1 MLTETILENIT
12 SLGPLELQSLVD
24 EYQAQNGKYNK
35 RGFAAYLYEHK
46 HITAAEYKKIQARR
60 RVELTHVAEITDI
73 TGRGKHTPDAG
84 EVKITGTY
92 IDHEDYIV
100 LDSIDRGAMGE
111 ILMARDNKLNRTVAY
126 KKIHS
131 HVADIPSY
139 LGRFYLEAQIT
150 AQLQHPN
157 IVPVYA
163 LMNSGNAVGYAMKL
177 IDGVTLKDHIHE
189 TREQYARHGQPDE
202 QHSLNVRLDHF
213 LKVCDALHYAHCKG
227 VIHRDLKPVNIMIGF
242 YNDVYVM
249 DWGIAKT
256 IEMDKGALG
265 DRTVAVRHDEVD
277 ERDRTRIGQVMGTPA
292 YMSPEQA
299 DGELAILDHR
309 SDLYSLGL
317 VLFELVT
324 LQRAISGKNS
334 DEIMRKAKRG
344 LLDWRSPR
352 DGDVDSDSDMT
363 EQLLAVVKK
372 ATCYDPNDRYAT
384 VEEFADDI
392 RRAIRGEAIKA
403 RPEPFKY
410 KVMRMISRHQKAA
423 INVVVVYSLLAS
435 LALALALWA
444 MLQIQTQR
452 AQQLKEQT
460 LSFFVNEASDKAQ
473 LIDAKFQRYEVILK
487 GLAEGAAS
495 LLNHGAEDKGR
506 YYTHE
511 TIADPTLGPR
521 DYGYSDIYG
530 FPVSMD
536 YHSYK
541 LAPGIKEPEVRP
553 LLQRLNPLRRSFKAL
568 MLKSLDS
575 DDITADDDARV
586 RALIMHEGLPLV
598 WMFVALEQ
606 GVMASYPG
614 RTGYPA
620 AYDPRYRPWY
630 RGSLG
635 NKDVRWLQPYID
647 VGGRGLVLPA
657 TSPLF
662 NNKDE
667 LIGVAGVELTL
678 DYIRENMLPMADVTG
693 LEETYL
699 LNAEA
704 EIVVA
709 SSAESPAFG
718 INVLVNTS
726 EELEPF
732 PVDYVVDRILGQESG
747 DYIYQVEGRE
757 KVVVYRRMNF
767 SGWYYA
773 AISDVET
780 MMAPP

>member
-1 MLTETILENIT
+1 MLTETILKNIT
-12 SLGPLELQSLVD
+12 SLSLPELESLWD
-24 EYQAQNGKYNK
+24 EYQAQNDACNE
-35 RGFAAYLYEHK
+35 RSFVAYLYKQK
-46 HITAAEYKKIQARR
+46 HITAAEYKNIQSRW
-60 RVELTHVAEITDI
+60 RVELTHIEGITDI
-73 TGRGKHTPDAG
+73 TGHKKQTPDAD
-84 EVKITGTY
+84 EIKIAGTY
-92 IDHEDYIV
+92 IDHEDYSV

-111 ILMARDNKLNRTVAY
+111 ILIARDNKLNRTVAY
-126 KKIHS
+126 KKIHP
-131 HVADIPSY
+131 HVANIPSY

-163 LMNSGNAVGYAMKL
+163 LMNSGNSVGYAMKL

-189 TREQYARHGQPDE
+189 TRDQYAKHGKPDE
-202 QHSLNVRLDHF
+202 QHSLNMRLDHF
-213 LKVCDALHYAHCKG
+213 LKVCDALHYAHRKG
-227 VIHRDLKPVNIMIGF
+227 VIHRDLKPVNIMIGS
-242 YNDVYVM
+242 YNEVYVM

-256 IEMDKGALG
+256 MDVDKGALG
-265 DRTVAVRHDEVD
+265 DRTVAVRHDEVN
-277 ERDRTRIGQVMGTPA
+277 ERDKTKIGQVMGTPA

-299 DGELAILDHR
+299 DGELEILDHR

-324 LQRAISGKNS
+324 LRRAIDGKDN
-334 DEIMRKAKRG
+334 DAVMLKARRG
-344 LLDWRSPR
+344 LIDSQPPC
-352 DGDVDSDSDMT
+352 DGGSDKT
-363 EQLLAVVKK
+363 EQLLAIVKK
-372 ATCYDPNDRYAT
+372 ATQYDPDDRYAN

-410 KVMRMISRHQKAA
+410 KVMRMITHHQKAT
-423 INVVVVYSLLAS
+423 INLIVGYALLTS
-435 LALALALWA
+435 LALVVSLLF
-444 MLQIQTQR
+444 MIQIQNQKAR
-452 AQQLKEQT
+452 QLKEQT
-460 LSFFVNEASDKAQ
+460 VSFFVNTTNDKAQ
-473 LIDAKFQRYEVILK
+473 LIDSKFQRYEVILE

-521 DYGYSDIYG
+521 DYDYSEIYG

-541 LAPGIKEPEVRP
+541 LAPGIKESEVRP
-553 LLQRLNPLRRSFKAL
+553 ILRRLNPLRRSFKAL
-568 MLKSLDS
+568 MLKSRDS
-575 DDITADDDARV
+575 DDITANDDARV
-586 RALIMHEGLPLV
+586 QALITREGLPLV
-598 WMFVALEQ
+598 WMFVGLEQ
-606 GVMASYPG
+606 GVMANYPG
-614 RTGYPA
+614 RTGYPV

-662 NNKDE
+662 NNRDE

-678 DYIRENMLPMADVTG
+678 EYIRDNMLPMADVAG

-718 INVLVNTS
+718 VNMLVNTS

-732 PVDYVVDRILGQESG
+732 PVEYVVDRILGEESG

-757 KVVVYRRMNF
+757 KVVVYKRMNF

-773 AISDVET
+773 AISDVEE
-780 MMAPP
+780 MMSTP

>member
-1 MLTETILENIT
+1 MLTETTLENIT
-12 SLGPLELQSLVD
+12 SLSLPELESLWD
-24 EYQAQNGKYNK
+24 EYQAQNDACNE
-35 RGFAAYLYEHK
+35 RSFVAYLYKQK
-46 HITAAEYKKIQARR
+46 HITVAEYKKIQSRG
-60 RVELTHVAEITDI
+60 RVELTQIEDITDI
-73 TGRGKHTPDAG
+73 TGHKKQAPDAN
-84 EVKITGTY
+84 EVKIAGTY

-111 ILMARDNKLNRTVAY
+111 ILIARDNKLNRTVAY
-126 KKIHS
+126 KKIHP
-131 HVADIPSY
+131 HVANIPSY
-139 LGRFYLEAQIT
+139 LKRFYLEAQIT

-163 LMNSGNAVGYAMKL
+163 LMNSGAAVGYAMKL

-189 TREQYARHGQPDE
+189 TRDQYARHGKPDE
-202 QHSLNVRLDHF
+202 QHSLNMRLDHF
-213 LKVCDALHYAHCKG
+213 LKVCDALHYAHRKG
-227 VIHRDLKPVNIMIGF
+227 VIHRDLKPVNIMIGS
-242 YNDVYVM
+242 YNEVYVM

-256 IEMDKGALG
+256 MDADKDALG
-265 DRTVAVRHDEVD
+265 DRTVAVRHDEVN
-277 ERDRTRIGQVMGTPA
+277 ERDKTKIGQVMGTPA

-299 DGELAILDHR
+299 EGELEILDHR

-324 LQRAISGKNS
+324 LRRAIDGKDS
-334 DEIMRKAKRG
+334 DEVMLKARRG
-344 LLDWRSPR
+344 LIDSQPPC
-352 DGDVDSDSDMT
+352 DGGSDKT

-372 ATCYDPNDRYAT
+372 ATQYDPDDRYAT

-403 RPEPFKY
+403 WPESLKH
-410 KVMRMISRHQKAA
+410 KVIRMITHHQKAT
-423 INVVVVYSLLAS
+423 INLIVGYSLLTS
-435 LALALALWA
+435 LALVVSLLF
-444 MLQIQTQR
+444 MIQIQNQKAR
-452 AQQLKEQT
+452 QLKEQT
-460 LSFFVNEASDKAQ
+460 VSFFVNTTNDKAQ
-473 LIDAKFQRYEVILK
+473 LIDSKFQRYEVILE

-511 TIADPTLGPR
+511 TIADPNLGPR
-521 DYGYSDIYG
+521 DYGYSEVYG
-530 FPVSMD
+530 FAVSKD

-541 LAPGIKEPEVRP
+541 LAPGIKESEVRP
-553 LLQRLNPLRRSFKAL
+553 ILRRLNPLRRSFKAL
-568 MLKSLDS
+568 MLKSRDS
-575 DDITADDDARV
+575 DIIPDDDARAK
-586 RALIMHEGLPLV
+586 ALIMHEGLPLV
-598 WMFVALEQ
+598 WMFVGLEQ
-606 GVMASYPG
+606 GVMANYPG
-614 RTGYPA
+614 RTGYPV

-662 NNKDE
+662 NNRDE

-678 DYIRENMLPMADVTG
+678 DHIRENMLPMADIAG

-699 LNAEA
+699 LNAKA

-718 INVLVNTS
+718 VNMLVNTS

-732 PVDYVVDRILGQESG
+732 PVEYVVDRILDAESG
-747 DYIYQVEGRE
+747 DYTYQVEGRE
-757 KVVVYRRMNF
+757 KVVVYKRMNF

-773 AISDVET
+773 AISDVEE
-780 MMAPP
+780 MMAPR

>member
-12 SLGPLELQSLVD
+12 SLGPPELESLFD
-24 EYQAQNGKYNK
+24 EYQAQNGAYRK
-35 RGFAAYLYEHK
+35 RGFPAYLYEHK
-46 HITAAEYKKIQARR
+46 HITAAEYKKIQIRE
-60 RVELTHVAEITDI
+60 RVALTHAANVTNV

-100 LDSIDRGAMGE
+100 LDSIDQGAMGE
-111 ILMARDNKLNRTVAY
+111 ILIARDNKLNRTVAY
-126 KKIHS
+126 KKIHP
-131 HVADIPSY
+131 HVANIPSY

-163 LMNSGNAVGYAMKL
+163 LMNSGAAAGYAMKL

-202 QHSLNVRLDHF
+202 QHSLNARLDHF

-256 IEMDKGALG
+256 IEVDKDALD
-265 DRTVAVRHDEVD
+265 DRTVAVRCDEAD
-277 ERDRTRIGQVMGTPA
+277 DRDRTRIGQVLGTPA

-299 DGELAILDHR
+299 DGELEILDHR
-309 SDLYSLGL
+309 ADLYSLGL
-317 VLFELVT
+317 VLFELIT

-344 LLDWRSPR
+344 LIDSQPPC
-352 DGDVDSDSDMT
+352 DGGSDKT

-372 ATCYDPNDRYAT
+372 ATCYDPDDRYAT

-410 KVMRMISRHQKAA
+410 KVMRMISHHQKAA
-423 INVVVVYSLLAS
+423 MNVVVAYSLLAS

-444 MLQIQTQR
+444 MLQIQAQK

-460 LSFFVNEASDKAQ
+460 LSFFVNAASDKAQ

-521 DYGYSDIYG
+521 DYSYSGIYG

-541 LAPGIKEPEVRP
+541 LAPGIKEAEVRP
-553 LLQRLNPLRRSFKAL
+553 LLRRLNPLRRSFKAL
-568 MLKSLDS
+568 MLKSRDS
-575 DDITADDDARV
+575 DDITANDDARV
-586 RALIMHEGLPLV
+586 QALITREGLPLV
-598 WMFVALEQ
+598 WMFVGLEQ
-606 GVMASYPG
+606 GVMANYPG
-614 RTGYPA
+614 RTGYPV

-662 NNKDE
+662 NNRDE

-678 DYIRENMLPMADVTG
+678 DHIRENMLPMADIAG

-699 LNAEA
+699 LNAKA

-718 INVLVNTS
+718 VNMLVNTS

-732 PVDYVVDRILGQESG
+732 PVDHVVDRILGEESG
-747 DYIYQVEGRE
+747 DYTYQVEGRE
-757 KVVVYRRMNF
+757 KVVVYKRMNF

-773 AISDVET
+773 AISDVEE
-780 MMAPP
+780 MMATP

>member
-1 MLTETILENIT
+1 MLTETTLENIT
-12 SLGPLELQSLVD
+12 SLSLPELESLWD
-24 EYQAQNGKYNK
+24 EYQAQNDACNE
-35 RGFAAYLYEHK
+35 RSFVAYLYKQK
-46 HITAAEYKKIQARR
+46 HITAAEYKKIQSRG
-60 RVELTHVAEITDI
+60 RVELTQIEDITDI
-73 TGRGKHTPDAG
+73 AGYKKQAPDAD
-84 EVKITGTY
+84 EVKIAGTY

-111 ILMARDNKLNRTVAY
+111 ILIARDNKLNRTVAY
-126 KKIHS
+126 KKIHP
-131 HVADIPSY
+131 HVANIPSY

-163 LMNSGNAVGYAMKL
+163 LMNSGSAVGYAMKL

-189 TREQYARHGQPDE
+189 TRKQYAENGKPDE
-202 QHSLNVRLDHF
+202 QHSLNMRLDHF
-213 LKVCDALHYAHCKG
+213 LKVCDALHYAHRKG
-227 VIHRDLKPVNIMIGF
+227 VIHRDLKPVNIMIGS
-242 YNDVYVM
+242 YNEVYVM
-249 DWGIAKT
+249 DWGIAK
-256 IEMDKGALG
+256 IMDADKGALG
-265 DRTVAVRHDEVD
+265 DRTVAVRHEEVN
-277 ERDRTRIGQVMGTPA
+277 ERDKTKIGQVMGTPA

-299 DGELAILDHR
+299 DGELEILDHR

-324 LQRAISGKNS
+324 LRRAINGKDS
-334 DEIMRKAKRG
+334 DEVMLKARRG
-344 LLDWRSPR
+344 LIDSQPPC
-352 DGDVDSDSDMT
+352 DGGSDKT

-372 ATCYDPNDRYAT
+372 ATQYDPNDRYAN

-392 RRAIRGEAIKA
+392 RRSIRGEAIKA
-403 RPEPFKY
+403 WPESLKH
-410 KVMRMISRHQKAA
+410 KVMRLITHHQKAT
-423 INVVVVYSLLAS
+423 INLIVGYSLLTS
-435 LALALALWA
+435 LALVVSLLF
-444 MLQIQTQR
+444 MIQIQNQKAR
-452 AQQLKEQT
+452 QLKEQT
-460 LSFFVNEASDKAQ
+460 VSFFVNMANDKAQ
-473 LIDAKFQRYEVILK
+473 LIDSKFQRYEVILE

-511 TIADPTLGPR
+511 TIADPNLGPR
-521 DYGYSDIYG
+521 DYGYSEFYG
-530 FPVSMD
+530 FAVSMD

-553 LLQRLNPLRRSFKAL
+553 ILRRLNPLRRSFKAL
-568 MLKSLDS
+568 MLKSRDS
-575 DDITADDDARV
+575 DDITANDDARV
-586 RALIMHEGLPLV
+586 QALIMREGLPLV
-598 WMFVALEQ
+598 WMFVGLEQ
-606 GVMASYPG
+606 GVMANYPG
-614 RTGYPA
+614 RTGYPV

-662 NNKDE
+662 NNRDE

-678 DYIRENMLPMADVTG
+678 DHIRENMLPMADIAG

-718 INVLVNTS
+718 VNMLVNTS
-726 EELEPF
+726 AELEPF
-732 PVDYVVDRILGQESG
+732 PVEYVVDRILGEESG
-747 DYIYQVEGRE
+747 DYTYQVEGRE
-757 KVVVYRRMNF
+757 KVVVYKRMNF

-773 AISDVET
+773 AISDVEE
-780 MMAPP
+780 MMAMP

>member
-1 MLTETILENIT
+1 MTH
-12 SLGPLELQSLVD
+12 
-24 EYQAQNGKYNK
+24 
-35 RGFAAYLYEHK
+35 AANV
-46 HITAAEYKKIQARR
+46 TN
-60 RVELTHVAEITDI
+60 V
-73 TGRGKHTPDAG
+73 TGRGKQTPDAG

-100 LDSIDRGAMGE
+100 LDSIDQGAMGE
-111 ILMARDNKLNRTVAY
+111 ILIARDNKLNRTVAY
-126 KKIHS
+126 KKIHP
-131 HVADIPSY
+131 HVANIPSY

-163 LMNSGNAVGYAMKL
+163 LMNSGAAAGYAMKL
-177 IDGVTLKDHIHE
+177 IDGVTLKDHIDE

-202 QHSLNVRLDHF
+202 QHSLNARLDHF

-256 IEMDKGALG
+256 IEVDKDALD
-265 DRTVAVRHDEVD
+265 DRTVAVRCDEAD
-277 ERDRTRIGQVMGTPA
+277 DRDRTRIGQVLGTPA

-299 DGELAILDHR
+299 DGELEILDHR
-309 SDLYSLGL
+309 ADLYSLGL
-317 VLFELVT
+317 VLFELIT

-344 LLDWRSPR
+344 LIDSQPPC
-352 DGDVDSDSDMT
+352 DGGSDKT

-372 ATCYDPNDRYAT
+372 ATCYDPDDRYAT

-410 KVMRMISRHQKAA
+410 KVMRMISHHQKAA
-423 INVVVVYSLLAS
+423 MNVVVAYSLLAS

-444 MLQIQTQR
+444 MLQIQAQK

-460 LSFFVNEASDKAQ
+460 LSFFVNAASDKAQ

-521 DYGYSDIYG
+521 DYSYSGIYG

-541 LAPGIKEPEVRP
+541 LAPGIKEAEVRP
-553 LLQRLNPLRRSFKAL
+553 LLRRLNPLRRSFKAL
-568 MLKSLDS
+568 MLKSRDS
-575 DDITADDDARV
+575 DDITANDDARV
-586 RALIMHEGLPLV
+586 QALITREGLPLV
-598 WMFVALEQ
+598 WMFVGLEQ
-606 GVMASYPG
+606 GVMANYPG
-614 RTGYPA
+614 RTGYPV

-662 NNKDE
+662 NNRDE

-678 DYIRENMLPMADVTG
+678 DHIRENMLPMADIAG

-699 LNAEA
+699 LNAKA

-709 SSAESPAFG
+709 SSAESPTFG
-718 INVLVNTS
+718 VNMLINTS

-732 PVDYVVDRILGQESG
+732 PVDHVVDRILDEESG
-747 DYIYQVEGRE
+747 DYTYQVEGRE
-757 KVVVYRRMNF
+757 KVVVYKRMNF

-773 AISDVET
+773 AISDVEE
-780 MMAPP
+780 MMATP

>member
-1 MLTETILENIT
+1 MLTETTLENIT
-12 SLGPLELQSLVD
+12 SLSLPELESLWD
-24 EYQAQNGKYNK
+24 EYQAQNDACNE
-35 RGFAAYLYEHK
+35 RSFVAYLYKQK
-46 HITAAEYKKIQARR
+46 HITVAEYKKIQSRG
-60 RVELTHVAEITDI
+60 RVELTQIEDITDI
-73 TGRGKHTPDAG
+73 AGYKKQAPDAD
-84 EVKITGTY
+84 EVKIAGTY

-111 ILMARDNKLNRTVAY
+111 ILIARDNKLNRTVAY
-126 KKIHS
+126 KKIHP
-131 HVADIPSY
+131 HVANIPSY
-139 LGRFYLEAQIT
+139 LKRFYLEAQIT

-163 LMNSGNAVGYAMKL
+163 LMNSGAAVGYAMKL

-189 TREQYARHGQPDE
+189 TRDQYARHGKPDE
-202 QHSLNVRLDHF
+202 QHSLNMRLDHF
-213 LKVCDALHYAHCKG
+213 LKVCDALHYAHRKG
-227 VIHRDLKPVNIMIGF
+227 VIHRDLKPVNIMIGS
-242 YNDVYVM
+242 YNEVYVM

-256 IEMDKGALG
+256 MDADKDALG
-265 DRTVAVRHDEVD
+265 DRTVAVRHDEVN
-277 ERDRTRIGQVMGTPA
+277 ERDKTKIGQVMGTPA

-299 DGELAILDHR
+299 EGELEILDHR

-324 LQRAISGKNS
+324 LRRAIDGKDS
-334 DEIMRKAKRG
+334 DEVMLKARRG
-344 LLDWRSPR
+344 LIDSQPPC
-352 DGDVDSDSDMT
+352 DGGSDKT

-372 ATCYDPNDRYAT
+372 ATQYDPDDRYAT

-403 RPEPFKY
+403 WPESLKH
-410 KVMRMISRHQKAA
+410 KVIRMITHHQKAT
-423 INVVVVYSLLAS
+423 INLIVGYSLLTS
-435 LALALALWA
+435 LALVVSLLF
-444 MLQIQTQR
+444 MIQIQNQKAR
-452 AQQLKEQT
+452 QLKEQT
-460 LSFFVNEASDKAQ
+460 VSFFVNTTNDKAQ
-473 LIDAKFQRYEVILK
+473 LIDSKFQRYEVILE

-511 TIADPTLGPR
+511 TIADPNLGPR
-521 DYGYSDIYG
+521 DYGYSEVYG
-530 FPVSMD
+530 FAVSKD

-541 LAPGIKEPEVRP
+541 LAPGIKESEVRP
-553 LLQRLNPLRRSFKAL
+553 ILRRLNPLRRSFKAL
-568 MLKSLDS
+568 MLKSRDS
-575 DDITADDDARV
+575 DIIPDDDARAK
-586 RALIMHEGLPLV
+586 ALIMHEGLPLV
-598 WMFVALEQ
+598 WMFVGLEQ
-606 GVMASYPG
+606 GVMANYPG
-614 RTGYPA
+614 RTGYPV

-662 NNKDE
+662 NNRDE

-678 DYIRENMLPMADVTG
+678 DHIRENMLPMADIAG

-718 INVLVNTS
+718 VNMLVNTS

-732 PVDYVVDRILGQESG
+732 PVEYVVDRILDAESG
-747 DYIYQVEGRE
+747 DYTYQVEGRE
-757 KVVVYRRMNF
+757 KVVVYKRMNF

-773 AISDVET
+773 AISDVEE
-780 MMAPP
+780 MMAPR

>member
-12 SLGPLELQSLVD
+12 SLSLPELESLFD
-24 EYQAQNGKYNK
+24 EYQAQNDACNK
-35 RGFAAYLYEHK
+35 RSFVAHLYKQK
-46 HITAAEYKKIQARR
+46 HITAAEYKKIQSRGQ
-60 RVELTHVAEITDI
+60 VELTYIEDITDI
-73 TGRGKHTPDAG
+73 AGHKKQTPDAD
-84 EVKITGTY
+84 EVKIAGTY

-111 ILMARDNKLNRTVAY
+111 ILIARDNKLNRTVAY
-126 KKIHS
+126 KKIHP

-163 LMNSGNAVGYAMKL
+163 LMNSGNSVGYAMKL

-189 TREQYARHGQPDE
+189 TRDQYARLGKPDE
-202 QHSLNVRLDHF
+202 QHSLNMRLDHF
-213 LKVCDALHYAHCKG
+213 LKVCDALYYAHRKG
-227 VIHRDLKPVNIMIGF
+227 VIHRDLKPVNIMIGS
-242 YNDVYVM
+242 YNEVYVM

-256 IEMDKGALG
+256 IEVDKGALG
-265 DRTVAVRHDEVD
+265 DRTVAVKHDEVN
-277 ERDRTRIGQVMGTPA
+277 ERDKTKIGQVMGTPA

-299 DGELAILDHR
+299 DGELEILDHR
-309 SDLYSLGL
+309 SDIYSLGL

-324 LQRAISGKNS
+324 LRRAINGKDS
-334 DEIMRKAKRG
+334 DEVMLKARRG
-344 LLDWRSPR
+344 LIDSQPPC
-352 DGDVDSDSDMT
+352 DGGSDKT
-363 EQLLAVVKK
+363 EKLLAIFKK
-372 ATCYDPNDRYAT
+372 ATQYDPDDRYAT

-392 RRAIRGEAIKA
+392 RRSIRGEAIKA
-403 RPEPFKY
+403 WPESLKH
-410 KVMRMISRHQKAA
+410 KVMRMITHHQKAT
-423 INVVVVYSLLAS
+423 INLIVGYSLLTS
-435 LALALALWA
+435 LALVVSLLF
-444 MLQIQTQR
+444 MIQIQNQKAR
-452 AQQLKEQT
+452 QLKEQT
-460 LSFFVNEASDKAQ
+460 VSFFVNMANDKAQ
-473 LIDAKFQRYEVILK
+473 LIDSKFQRYEVILE

-521 DYGYSDIYG
+521 DYRYSEIYG

-541 LAPGIKEPEVRP
+541 LAPGIKESEVRP
-553 LLQRLNPLRRSFKAL
+553 ILRRLNPLRRSFKAL
-568 MLKSLDS
+568 MLKSRDS
-575 DDITADDDARV
+575 NDIMANDDARV
-586 RALIMHEGLPLV
+586 QALIMHEGLPLV
-598 WMFVALEQ
+598 WMFVGLEQ
-606 GVMASYPG
+606 GVMANYPG
-614 RTGYPA
+614 RTGYPV

-635 NKDVRWLQPYID
+635 NKEVRWLQPYID

-662 NNKDE
+662 NNRDE

-678 DYIRENMLPMADVTG
+678 DHIRENMLPMDDIAG

-709 SSAESPAFG
+709 SSTESPAFG
-718 INVLVNTS
+718 VNMLINTS
-726 EELEPF
+726 EELAPF
-732 PVDYVVDRILGQESG
+732 PVEYVVDRILGEESG
-747 DYIYQVEGRE
+747 DYTYQVEGRE
-757 KVVVYRRMNF
+757 KVVVYKRMNF

-773 AISDVET
+773 AISDVEE

>member
-1 MLTETILENIT
+1 MLTETIRENIT
-12 SLGPLELQSLVD
+12 SLSLPELESLCD
-24 EYQAQNGKYNK
+24 EYQAQNDACNE
-35 RGFAAYLYEHK
+35 RSFVAWLYKQK
-46 HITAAEYKKIQARR
+46 HITAAEYKKIQSRG
-60 RVELTHVAEITDI
+60 RVELTHIEDITDI
-73 TGRGKHTPDAG
+73 TGHKKQTPDAA
-84 EVKITGTY
+84 EVKIAGTY

-111 ILMARDNKLNRTVAY
+111 ILIARDNKLNRTVAY
-126 KKIHS
+126 KKIHP

-163 LMNSGNAVGYAMKL
+163 LMNSGDAVGYAMKL

-189 TREQYARHGQPDE
+189 TRDQYASHGKPDE
-202 QHSLNVRLDHF
+202 QHSLNMRLDHF
-213 LKVCDALHYAHCKG
+213 LKVCDALHYAHRKG
-227 VIHRDLKPVNIMIGF
+227 VIHRDLKPVNIMIGS
-242 YNDVYVM
+242 YNEVYVM

-256 IEMDKGALG
+256 MDADKGALG
-265 DRTVAVRHDEVD
+265 DRTVAVKHDEVN
-277 ERDRTRIGQVMGTPA
+277 ERDKTKIGQVMGTPA

-299 DGELAILDHR
+299 DGELEILDHR
-309 SDLYSLGL
+309 SDMYSLGL
-317 VLFELVT
+317 ILFELVT
-324 LQRAISGKNS
+324 LRRAINGKDS
-334 DEIMRKAKRG
+334 DAVMLKARRG
-344 LLDWRSPR
+344 LIDSQPPC
-352 DGDVDSDSDMT
+352 DGGSDKT

-372 ATCYDPNDRYAT
+372 ATQYDPNDRYAT

-392 RRAIRGEAIKA
+392 RRSIRGEAIKA
-403 RPEPFKY
+403 WPESLKH
-410 KVMRMISRHQKAA
+410 KVIRMITHHQKAT
-423 INVVVVYSLLAS
+423 INLIVGYSLLTS
-435 LALALALWA
+435 LALVVSLLF
-444 MLQIQTQR
+444 MIQIQNQKAR
-452 AQQLKEQT
+452 QLKEQT
-460 LSFFVNEASDKAQ
+460 VSFFVNAASDKAQ

-521 DYGYSDIYG
+521 DYSYSEIYG

-553 LLQRLNPLRRSFKAL
+553 ILRRLNPLRRSFKAL
-568 MLKSLDS
+568 MLKSRDS
-575 DDITADDDARV
+575 DDMMANDDARV
-586 RALIMHEGLPLV
+586 QALIMQEGLPLV
-598 WMFVALEQ
+598 WMFVGLEQ
-606 GVMASYPG
+606 GVMANYPG
-614 RTGYPA
+614 RTGYPV

-662 NNKDE
+662 NNRDE

-678 DYIRENMLPMADVTG
+678 DHIRENMLPMADIAG

-718 INVLVNTS
+718 VNMLVNTS

-732 PVDYVVDRILGQESG
+732 PVEYVVDRIRGEESG
-747 DYIYQVEGRE
+747 DYTYQVEGRE
-757 KVVVYRRMNF
+757 KVVVYKRMNF

-773 AISDVET
+773 AISDVEE

>member
-12 SLGPLELQSLVD
+12 SLSLSELESLFD
-24 EYQAQNGKYNK
+24 EYQAQNYECNK
-35 RGFAAYLYEHK
+35 RDFVAYLYKQK
-46 HITAAEYKKIQARR
+46 HITAAEYKNIHSRW
-60 RVELTHVAEITDI
+60 RVELTQIEDITDI
-73 TGRGKHTPDAG
+73 TGHKKQTPDAD
-84 EVKITGTY
+84 EIKIAGTY

-111 ILMARDNKLNRTVAY
+111 ILIARDNKLNRTVAY
-126 KKIHS
+126 KKIHP
-131 HVADIPSY
+131 HVANIPSY
-139 LGRFYLEAQIT
+139 LKRFYLEAQIT

-163 LMNSGNAVGYAMKL
+163 LMNSGSAVGYAMKL

-189 TREQYARHGQPDE
+189 SRDQYARHGKPDE
-202 QHSLNVRLDHF
+202 QHSLNMRLDHF
-213 LKVCDALHYAHCKG
+213 LKVCDALHYAHRKG
-227 VIHRDLKPVNIMIGF
+227 VIHRDLKPVNIMIGS
-242 YNDVYVM
+242 YNEVYVM

-256 IEMDKGALG
+256 MDADKGALG
-265 DRTVAVRHDEVD
+265 DRTVAVRHDEVN
-277 ERDRTRIGQVMGTPA
+277 ERDKTKIGQVMGTPA

-299 DGELAILDHR
+299 DGELEILDHR

-324 LQRAISGKNS
+324 LRRAIDGKDS
-334 DEIMRKAKRG
+334 DEVMLKARRG
-344 LLDWRSPR
+344 LIDSQPPC
-352 DGDVDSDSDMT
+352 DGGSDKT

-372 ATCYDPNDRYAT
+372 ATQYEPEDRYAT

-403 RPEPFKY
+403 WPESLKH
-410 KVMRMISRHQKAA
+410 KVIRMITHHQKAT
-423 INVVVVYSLLAS
+423 INLIVGYSLLTS
-435 LALALALWA
+435 LALVVSLLF
-444 MLQIQTQR
+444 MIQIQNQKAR
-452 AQQLKEQT
+452 QLKEQT
-460 LSFFVNEASDKAQ
+460 VSFFVNTTNDKAQ
-473 LIDAKFQRYEVILK
+473 LIDSKFQRYEVILE

-511 TIADPTLGPR
+511 TIADPNLGPR
-521 DYGYSDIYG
+521 DYGYSEVYG
-530 FPVSMD
+530 FAVSKD

-541 LAPGIKEPEVRP
+541 LAPGIKESEVRP
-553 LLQRLNPLRRSFKAL
+553 ILRRLNPLRRSFKAL
-568 MLKSLDS
+568 MLKSRDS
-575 DDITADDDARV
+575 DIIPDDDARAK
-586 RALIMHEGLPLV
+586 ALIMHEGLPLV
-598 WMFVALEQ
+598 WMFVGLEQ
-606 GVMASYPG
+606 GVMANYPG
-614 RTGYPA
+614 RTGYPV

-662 NNKDE
+662 NNRDE

-678 DYIRENMLPMADVTG
+678 DHIRENMLPMADIAG

-718 INVLVNTS
+718 VNMLVNTS
-726 EELEPF
+726 EELELF
-732 PVDYVVDRILGQESG
+732 PVEYVVDRILGEESG
-747 DYIYQVEGRE
+747 DYIYQVDGRE
-757 KVVVYRRMNF
+757 KVVVYKRMNF

-773 AISDVET
+773 AISDVEE

>member
-1 MLTETILENIT
+1 MLTETILKNIT
-12 SLGPLELQSLVD
+12 SLSLPELESLFD
-24 EYQAQNGKYNK
+24 EYQAQNDQGNK
-35 RGFAAYLYEHK
+35 RGFVAYLYK
-46 HITAAEYKKIQARR
+46 KKQITAAEYKNIHSRW
-60 RVELTHVAEITDI
+60 RVELTHIEDI
-73 TGRGKHTPDAG
+73 TAITGHKKQTADTG
-84 EVKITGTY
+84 EVKIAGTY

-111 ILMARDNKLNRTVAY
+111 ILVARDNKLNRTVAY

-139 LGRFYLEAQIT
+139 LGRFYLEAQVT

-177 IDGVTLKDHIHE
+177 IDGVTLKDHIHD
-189 TREQYARHGQPDE
+189 TRDQYARYGKPDE
-202 QHSLNVRLDHF
+202 QHSLNMRLDHF
-213 LKVCDALHYAHCKG
+213 LKVCDALHYAHRKG
-227 VIHRDLKPVNIMIGF
+227 VIHRDLKPVNIMIGS
-242 YNDVYVM
+242 YNEVYVM

-256 IEMDKGALG
+256 MDVDKGTFG
-265 DRTVAVRHDEVD
+265 DRTIAVGHDEVNEGD
-277 ERDRTRIGQVMGTPA
+277 KTKIGQVMGTPA

-299 DGELAILDHR
+299 DGELEILDHR

-317 VLFELVT
+317 VLFELIT
-324 LQRAISGKNS
+324 LRRAINGKDS
-334 DEIMRKAKRG
+334 DEVMHKARRG
-344 LLDWRSPR
+344 LLDSQPPC
-352 DGDVDSDSDMT
+352 DGGSDKT
-363 EQLLAVVKK
+363 EQLLAIVKK
-372 ATCYDPNDRYAT
+372 ATEYDPDDRYAT

-392 RRAIRGEAIKA
+392 RRSIRGEAIKA
-403 RPEPFKY
+403 RSESFKH
-410 KVMRMISRHQKAA
+410 KIMRMITQHQKAT
-423 INVVVVYSLLAS
+423 INLVVGYSLLTS
-435 LALALALWA
+435 LALVVSLLFVI
-444 MLQIQTQR
+444 QIQNQKAR
-452 AQQLKEQT
+452 QLKEQT
-460 LSFFVNEASDKAQ
+460 VSFFVNTTNDKAQ
-473 LIDAKFQRYEVILK
+473 LIGSKFQRYEVILK

-521 DYGYSDIYG
+521 DYGYSEVYG

-541 LAPGIKEPEVRP
+541 LAPGIKESEVRP
-553 LLQRLNPLRRSFKAL
+553 LLRRLNPLRRSFKAL
-568 MLKSLDS
+568 MLQSRDS
-575 DDITADDDARV
+575 DDITANDDARV
-586 RALIMHEGLPLV
+586 RALIMREGLPLV
-598 WMFVALEQ
+598 WMFVGLEQ
-606 GVMASYPG
+606 GVMANYPG
-614 RTGYPA
+614 RTGYPV
-620 AYDPRYRPWY
+620 AYDPRHRPWY
-630 RGSLG
+630 RSSLG

-662 NNKDE
+662 NNRDE

-678 DYIRENMLPMADVTG
+678 DYIRENMLPMANIAG

-709 SSAESPAFG
+709 SSAELPAFG
-718 INVLVNTS
+718 VNMLVNTS

-732 PVDYVVDRILGQESG
+732 PVEYVVDRILGEESG

-757 KVVVYRRMNF
+757 KVVVYKRMNF

-773 AISDVET
+773 AISDVAE
-780 MMAPP
+780 MMAPR

>member
-1 MLTETILENIT
+1 MLTETIQENIT
-12 SLGPLELQSLVD
+12 SLSLPELESLYD
-24 EYQAQNGKYNK
+24 EYQAQNDACNE
-35 RGFAAYLYEHK
+35 RGFVAYLYKQK
-46 HITAAEYKKIQARR
+46 HITAAEYKKIQSRG
-60 RVELTHVAEITDI
+60 RVELTQIEDITDI
-73 TGRGKHTPDAG
+73 TVHKKQTPDAD
-84 EVKITGTY
+84 EVKIAGTY

-111 ILMARDNKLNRTVAY
+111 ILMARDNRLNRTVAY
-126 KKIHS
+126 KKIHP

-139 LGRFYLEAQIT
+139 LKRFYLEAQIT

-163 LMNSGNAVGYAMKL
+163 LMNSGAAVGYAMKL

-189 TREQYARHGQPDE
+189 TRDQYARHGKPDE
-202 QHSLNVRLDHF
+202 QHSLNMRLDHF
-213 LKVCDALHYAHCKG
+213 LKVCDALHYAHRKG
-227 VIHRDLKPVNIMIGF
+227 VIHRDLKPVNIMIGS
-242 YNDVYVM
+242 YNEVYVM

-256 IEMDKGALG
+256 MDVDKGALG
-265 DRTVAVRHDEVD
+265 DRTVAVRHEEVN
-277 ERDRTRIGQVMGTPA
+277 ERDKTKIGQVMGTPA

-299 DGELAILDHR
+299 DGELEILDHR

-324 LQRAISGKNS
+324 LRRAINGKDS
-334 DEIMRKAKRG
+334 DEVMLKARRG
-344 LLDWRSPR
+344 LLDSQPPC
-352 DGDVDSDSDMT
+352 DGGSDKT

-372 ATCYDPNDRYAT
+372 ATQYDPNDRYAT

-392 RRAIRGEAIKA
+392 RRSIRGEAIKA
-403 RPEPFKY
+403 WPESLKH
-410 KVMRMISRHQKAA
+410 KVMRMITHHQKAT
-423 INVVVVYSLLAS
+423 INLIVGYSLLTS
-435 LALALALWA
+435 LALVVALLF
-444 MLQIQTQR
+444 MIQIQNQKAR
-452 AQQLKEQT
+452 QLKEQT
-460 LSFFVNEASDKAQ
+460 VSFFVNTTNDKAQ
-473 LIDAKFQRYEVILK
+473 LIDSKFQRYEVILK

-521 DYGYSDIYG
+521 DYGYSEIYG

-541 LAPGIKEPEVRP
+541 LAPGIKESEVRP
-553 LLQRLNPLRRSFKAL
+553 ILRRLNPLRRSFKAL
-568 MLKSLDS
+568 MLKSRDS
-575 DDITADDDARV
+575 DDIMANDDARV
-586 RALIMHEGLPLV
+586 QALIMHEGLPLV
-598 WMFVALEQ
+598 WMFVGLEQ
-606 GVMASYPG
+606 GVMANYPG
-614 RTGYPA
+614 RTGYPV

-662 NNKDE
+662 NNRDE

-678 DYIRENMLPMADVTG
+678 DHIRENMLPMADIAG

-709 SSAESPAFG
+709 SSTESPAFG
-718 INVLVNTS
+718 VNMLVNTN

-732 PVDYVVDRILGQESG
+732 PVEYVVDRILGEESG
-747 DYIYQVEGRE
+747 DYTYQVEGRE
-757 KVVVYRRMNF
+757 KVVVYKRMNF

-773 AISDVET
+773 AISDVEE

>member
-1 MLTETILENIT
+1 MLTETIQENIT
-12 SLGPLELQSLVD
+12 SLSLPELESLYD
-24 EYQAQNGKYNK
+24 EYQAQNDACNE
-35 RGFAAYLYEHK
+35 RSFVAYLYKQK
-46 HITAAEYKKIQARR
+46 HITAAEYKKIQSRG
-60 RVELTHVAEITDI
+60 RVELTQIEDITDI
-73 TGRGKHTPDAG
+73 TGHKKQTPDAD
-84 EVKITGTY
+84 EVKIAGTY

-111 ILMARDNKLNRTVAY
+111 ILMARDNRLNRTVAY
-126 KKIHS
+126 KKIHP

-139 LGRFYLEAQIT
+139 LKRFYLEAQIT

-163 LMNSGNAVGYAMKL
+163 LMNSGAAVGYAMKL

-189 TREQYARHGQPDE
+189 TRDQYARHGKPDE
-202 QHSLNVRLDHF
+202 QHSLNMRLDHF
-213 LKVCDALHYAHCKG
+213 LKVCDALHYAHRKG
-227 VIHRDLKPVNIMIGF
+227 VIHRDLKPVNIMIGS
-242 YNDVYVM
+242 YNEVYVM

-256 IEMDKGALG
+256 MDVDKGALG
-265 DRTVAVRHDEVD
+265 DRTVAVRHEEVT
-277 ERDRTRIGQVMGTPA
+277 ERDKTKIGQVMGTPA

-299 DGELAILDHR
+299 DGELEILDHR

-324 LQRAISGKNS
+324 LRRAINGKDS
-334 DEIMRKAKRG
+334 DEVMLKARRG
-344 LLDWRSPR
+344 LLDSQPPC
-352 DGDVDSDSDMT
+352 DGGSDKT

-372 ATCYDPNDRYAT
+372 ATQYDPNDRYAT

-392 RRAIRGEAIKA
+392 RRSIRGEAIKA
-403 RPEPFKY
+403 WPESLKH
-410 KVMRMISRHQKAA
+410 KVMRMITHHQKAT
-423 INVVVVYSLLAS
+423 INLIVGYSLLTS
-435 LALALALWA
+435 LALVVSLLF
-444 MLQIQTQR
+444 MIQIQNQKAR
-452 AQQLKEQT
+452 QLKEQT
-460 LSFFVNEASDKAQ
+460 VSFFVNTTNDKAQ
-473 LIDAKFQRYEVILK
+473 LIDSKFQRYEVILK

-521 DYGYSDIYG
+521 DYGYSEIYG

-541 LAPGIKEPEVRP
+541 LAPGIKESEVRP
-553 LLQRLNPLRRSFKAL
+553 ILRRLNPLRRSFKAL
-568 MLKSLDS
+568 MLKSRDS
-575 DDITADDDARV
+575 DDIMANDDARV
-586 RALIMHEGLPLV
+586 QALIMHEGLPLV
-598 WMFVALEQ
+598 WMFVGLEQ
-606 GVMASYPG
+606 GVMANYPG
-614 RTGYPA
+614 RTGYPV

-662 NNKDE
+662 NNRDE

-678 DYIRENMLPMADVTG
+678 DHIRENMLPMADIAG

-709 SSAESPAFG
+709 SSTESPAFG
-718 INVLVNTS
+718 VNMLVNTN

-732 PVDYVVDRILGQESG
+732 PVEYVVDRILGEESG
-747 DYIYQVEGRE
+747 DYTYQVEGRE
-757 KVVVYRRMNF
+757 KVVVYKRMNF

-773 AISDVET
+773 AISDVEE